1 MIKEVTYVIED
12 LTKEEVAGT
21 LYQKEVRNA
30 NQTEFTIE
38 RVIKKKA
45 DKLYVKWNGYE
56 NSLMVGLTKKIL
68 LYKINYFP

>member
-21 LYQKEVRNA
+21 LYQKEVRKT

-56 NSLMVGLTKKIL
+56 NSLMVGLTKKNIV
-68 LYKINYFP
+68 I

>member
-21 LYQKEVRNA
+21 LYKKEVRKA

-45 DKLYVKWNGYE
+45 NKLYVKWKSYE
-56 NSLMVGLTKKIL
+56 NSLMVGLKNIV
-68 LYKINYFP
+68 I

>member
-21 LYQKEVRNA
+21 LYQKEVRKA

-56 NSLMVGLTKKIL
+56 NSLMVGLTKKI
-68 LYKINYFP
+68 IVI

>member
-1 MIKEVTYVIED
+1 MIKEVTYVIEG

-21 LYQKEVRNA
+21 LYKKEVRKA

-45 DKLYVKWNGYE
+45 NKLYVKWKGYE
-56 NSLMVGLTKKIL
+56 NSLIQLKNIVI
-68 LYKINYFP
+68 

>member
-56 NSLMVGLTKKIL
+56 NSLMVGLTKKNIV
-68 LYKINYFP
+68 I